1 MYFAFIERFDMRTT
15 IDLPENL
22 VNEAMKLTNI
32 QTKTDLIKEALI
44 NLIQREK
51 IKGLKRFSG
60 KVDISIDLNLLRK
73 R

>member
-1 MYFAFIERFDMRTT
+1 MRTT

-22 VNEAMKLTNI
+22 VNEAMELTNI
-32 QTKTDLIKEALI
+32 HTKTEVIKEALQ

-51 IKGLKRFSG
+51 VKGLKKFAG
-60 KVDISIDLNLLRK
+60 KVALDIDLNKMRK

>member
-1 MYFAFIERFDMRTT
+1 MRTT

-22 VNEAMKLTNI
+22 VAEAMKLTNI
-32 QTKTDLIKEALI
+32 KTKTDVIKEALA

-51 IKGLKRFSG
+51 VKNIKNYHG
-60 KVDISIDLNLLRK
+60 KIILNIDLDRLRN

>member
-1 MYFAFIERFDMRTT
+1 MRTT
-15 IDLPENL
+15 IDIPENL

-32 QTKTDLIKEALI
+32 PTKTGVIKEALQ

-51 IKGLKRFSG
+51 VKGLKKFSG
-60 KVDISIDLNLLRK
+60 KVDLKIDLDSLRK

>member
-1 MYFAFIERFDMRTT
+1 MRTT
-15 IDLPENL
+15 IDIPENL

-32 QTKTDLIKEALI
+32 PTKTGVITEALQ

-51 IKGLKRFSG
+51 VKGLKKFSG
-60 KVDISIDLNLLRK
+60 KVDLKIDLDSLRK

>member
-1 MYFAFIERFDMRTT
+1 MRTT

-32 QTKTDLIKEALI
+32 HTKTDVIKEALL

-51 IKGLKRFSG
+51 VENIKKFSG
-60 KVDISIDLNLLRK
+60 KIDLDIDLDRLRK

>member
-1 MYFAFIERFDMRTT
+1 MRTT
-15 IDLPENL
+15 IDIPENL

-32 QTKTDLIKEALI
+32 HTKTDVIKEALQ

-51 IKGLKRFSG
+51 VKKLKKFAG
-60 KVDISIDLNLLRK
+60 KVNLDIDMNNMRK

>member
-1 MYFAFIERFDMRTT
+1 MRTT
-15 IDLPENL
+15 IDIPENL

-32 QTKTDLIKEALI
+32 HTKTDVIKEALQ

-51 IKGLKRFSG
+51 VKKLKNFAG
-60 KVDISIDLNLLRK
+60 KVNLDIDMNNMRK

>member
-1 MYFAFIERFDMRTT
+1 MRTT

-22 VNEAMKLTNI
+22 IAEAMKLTNSK
-32 QTKTDLIKEALI
+32 TKTDVIKKALA

-51 IKGLKRFSG
+51 VKDIKSYHG
-60 KVDISIDLNLLRK
+60 KVQLDINIDRLRD